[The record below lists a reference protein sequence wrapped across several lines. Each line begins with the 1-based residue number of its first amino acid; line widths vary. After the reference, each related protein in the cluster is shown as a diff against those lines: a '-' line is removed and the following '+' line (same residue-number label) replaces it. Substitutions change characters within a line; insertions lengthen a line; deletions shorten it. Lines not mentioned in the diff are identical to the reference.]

1 VIVPPEGCCTLQV
14 TAVLVVPVTLAAN
27 DCVWP
32 GNIVKEFGVTMTDMA
47 SAVIGLGDMVGDEPP
62 PHPLV
67 VKAATA
73 VTTTKAKPCHTHRE
87 FMGTLSDSGLT
98 FARVAP

>member
-1 VIVPPEGCCTLQV
+1 V
-14 TAVLVVPVTLAAN
+14 A
-27 DCVWP
+27 
-32 GNIVKEFGVTMTDMA
+32 EFGVTMTDMA

-67 VKAATA
+67 VKA
-73 VTTTKAKPCHTHRE
+73 VTTTKAKPSHTRRE

-98 FARVAP
+98 FARAALQVNPAQHSNFSSGPHELTV